1 MAKVIDKL
9 DKVPVLNIFSCLW
22 NWADGEEYIVDDDKT
37 VLPEELAESDRKT
50 DASYDEHFKP
60 ATKGKAQ
67 FRVKEEQ
74 LNKEVAKAPETQ
86 KEQVIEEKSTDERSR
101 WTEFEKK

>member
-1 MAKVIDKL
+1 MARVIDRL

-50 DASYDEHFKP
+50 DASYDEHFRS

-74 LNKEVAKAPETQ
+74 LNKEVAKAPEVQ
-86 KEQVIEEKSTDERSR
+86 KEQLVEEKSPEERSR
-101 WTEFEKK
+101 

>member
-1 MAKVIDKL
+1 MARVIDKL

-22 NWADGEEYIVDDDKT
+22 NWADGEEYTVDDDKT

-50 DASYDEHFKP
+50 YDEHFKP

-74 LNKEVAKAPETQ
+74 LNKEVAKAPEAQ

-101 WTEFEKK
+101 

>member
-1 MAKVIDKL
+1 MSRVIDRL

-50 DASYDEHFKP
+50 DASYDEHFRILLQYGRCPYIRIHARKC
-60 ATKGKAQ
+60 KRNLIQ
-67 FRVKEEQ
+67 
-74 LNKEVAKAPETQ
+74 
-86 KEQVIEEKSTDERSR
+86 
-101 WTEFEKK
+101 